1 MPNKRVLRIVAMDIT
16 GTEFKYQA
24 DPHESMA
31 TVLERFSDR
40 IPDDIR
46 VSDIESLTVA
56 FDEIPAREIDVA
68 FWRKQQQLNSNARD
82 KLRLVPNHPV
92 PSTQQQNAM
101 DECLAVIASAESNPD
116 LKIFIDTHVGWAR
129 FQAKDS
135 FDWDDQ
141 YKAVT
146 ELVRDLDAY
155 HKSIN

>member
-1 MPNKRVLRIVAMDIT
+1 MSNKRVLRIVVMDIT

-46 VSDIESLTVA
+46 VSDIASLTVA

-68 FWRKQQQLNSNARD
+68 LWRKQQRESNDRD
-82 KLRLVPNHPV
+82 KLRLVPNHQAS
-92 PSTQQQNAM
+92 STQQQNAM
-101 DECLAVIASAESNPD
+101 DECLAIIASAESNPD
-116 LKIFIDTHVGWAR
+116 LKAFIDTHVGWVA

-146 ELVRDLDAY
+146 ELARDLDTY
-155 HKSIN
+155 HKSIS